1 MLISSPHG
9 RVLDLTDGRT
19 RLMGVLNVTPD
30 SFSDGGLFEDT
41 DAAVSHGLGM
51 VEAGADIL
59 DLGGESTRP
68 QHEPV
73 PPDLQLERVLP
84 VLESLRSRIDI
95 PISIDTT
102 RATVAAAALEAGAD
116 WINDTS
122 ALRQDPEMAA
132 VAAEH
137 GCPVVLMHRFDPP
150 RDARA
155 PITREAVVG
164 QIVDDLRARVDAA
177 RAHGIDESRI
187 LLDPGIGFGTL
198 AEDNV
203 LIHAHI
209 GDLQDLGRP
218 LVVGPS
224 RKSFLGQL
232 TGRPTSERL
241 AATAACVAV
250 LALRGVAVV
259 RIHDVA
265 PMRDVVTVVNAIRTT
280 DN

>member
-9 RVLDLTDGRT
+9 RVLVLTDGRT

-122 ALRQDPEMAA
+122 ALRHDPEMAA

-137 GCPVVLMHRFDPP
+137 GCPIVLMHRFDPP
-150 RDARA
+150 RAARA

-164 QIVDDLRARVDAA
+164 QIVDDLRRRVDAA